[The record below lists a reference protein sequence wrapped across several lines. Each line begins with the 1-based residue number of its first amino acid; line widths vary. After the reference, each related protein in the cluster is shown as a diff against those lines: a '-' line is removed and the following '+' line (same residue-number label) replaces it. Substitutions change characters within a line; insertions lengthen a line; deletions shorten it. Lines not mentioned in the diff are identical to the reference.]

1 MTSLHQGLDDRILQL
16 FQDTLNIEVHSLEAD
31 LIEEGLLDSLV
42 FVELLVGL
50 EDTFGIN
57 IDVVELNIE
66 DFRTVH
72 QIGRF
77 VARLGASEASND
89 R

>member
-1 MTSLHQGLDDRILQL
+1 MTSLHQGLDGRIRQL
-16 FQDTLNIEVHSLEAD
+16 IQDVLNIEVHAPEAD

-50 EDTFGIN
+50 EDNFGISM
-57 IDVVELNIE
+57 DVVDLNIE
-66 DFRTVH
+66 DFRTVRR
-72 QIGRF
+72 IGQL
-77 VARLGASEASND
+77 VARLGASGGS

>member
-1 MTSLHQGLDDRILQL
+1 MPTHDRIRQL
-16 FQDTLNIEVHSLEAD
+16 FHDVVSIEVHSDETD

-50 EDTFGIN
+50 EDTFGIRVD
-57 IDVVELNIE
+57 IADLDIE
-66 DFRTVH
+66 DFRTVR
-72 QIGRF
+72 QIGRL
-77 VARLGASEASND
+77 VARLGAHEALHD

>member
-1 MTSLHQGLDDRILQL
+1 VTAPDDRIRRL
-16 FQDTLNIEVHSLEAD
+16 FEETLNIELPSTEAD

-50 EDTFGIN
+50 EDIFGIKIN
-57 IDVVELNIE
+57 VVDLDIE
-66 DFRTVH
+66 DFRTVRR
-72 QIGRF
+72 IGRV
-77 VARLGASEASND
+77 VARLGASEVVDD

>member
-1 MTSLHQGLDDRILQL
+1 MTSVHQGLDDRVRQL
-16 FQDTLNIEVHSLEAD
+16 FQDTLNIEVRSLDTD
-31 LIEEGLLDSLV
+31 LVEEGLLDSLV

-77 VARLGASEASND
+77 VARLGANEASND
-89 R
+89 H

>member
-1 MTSLHQGLDDRILQL
+1 MASQDRIRQL
-16 FQDTLNIEVHSLEAD
+16 FEDVVNIEVHSDDTD

-50 EDTFGIN
+50 EDTFGIHVD
-57 IDVVELNIE
+57 IVDLDIE
-66 DFRTVH
+66 DFRTVR
-72 QIGRF
+72 QIGRL
-77 VARLGASEASND
+77 VARLSGHEALHD

>member
-1 MTSLHQGLDDRILQL
+1 MSSHDRIRRL
-16 FQDTLNIEVHSLEAD
+16 FEDVVNIQVRSDDTD

-50 EDTFGIN
+50 EDTFGIQ
-57 IDVVELNIE
+57 IDIVDLDIE
-66 DFRTVH
+66 DFRTVR
-72 QIGRF
+72 QIGRL
-77 VARLGASEASND
+77 VARLSAYKVLHD

>member
-1 MTSLHQGLDDRILQL
+1 MSSHDRIRRL
-16 FQDTLNIEVHSLEAD
+16 FEDVVNIQVRSDDTD

-50 EDTFGIN
+50 EDTFGIQ
-57 IDVVELNIE
+57 IDIVDLDIE
-66 DFRTVH
+66 DFRTVR
-72 QIGRF
+72 QIGRL
-77 VARLGASEASND
+77 VARLSAHKVLHD